1 MISLRLS
8 QHSQVCSVSTLL
20 QFVASETDTHTH
32 TPKALMDMAS
42 LSRLRLPF
50 SLFLFSSVFISLVSV
65 SRSFACSLK
74 PSQTLT
80 ISHSIKSKP
89 FPQIQSSKPPFL
101 QLETLSQTVLVS
113 ICLTKQNP
121 RASFKISNPRASFS
135 SDQKKD
141 NLFLFRFIFKIKR
154 FFSLAFLSF
163 NKFLY
168 FLFINQLIEP
178 SNKHQA
184 LKLFFVF
191 FILFFII

>member
-1 MISLRLS
+1 
-8 QHSQVCSVSTLL
+8 
-20 QFVASETDTHTH
+20 
-32 TPKALMDMAS
+32 MAS
-42 LSRLRLPF
+42 HSRLRLPF
-50 SLFLFSSVFISLVSV
+50 SLFLISSVFISLVSV
-65 SRSFACSLK
+65 SRFFACSLK

-89 FPQIQSSKPPFL
+89 FPQIQSSKLLFL
-101 QLETLSQTVLVS
+101 QFETLSKSRICFKLS

-121 RASFKISNPRASFS
+121 RASFSF
-135 SDQKKD
+135 DQKKD
-141 NLFLFRFIFKIKR
+141 NLFLFRFIFKR

-178 SNKHQA
+178 CNKHQA